1 MATDLNIGN
10 IIRILLM
17 QTKMIILIIVSFF
30 VLSVINYINSTKT
43 YNIKSVLQVESTRSY
58 PNGDVANFLLSGDD
72 DSSNLQNQMFLF
84 KKRSNLKT
92 LIQRLSL
99 NAKLQDV
106 DDEKDIEIKQFVIAN
121 EPESSVVFDLVFD
134 AVGNITV
141 IKDKNKLVE
150 SIALNESYQGEGISI
165 HINSDVK
172 NYSAKLIYTPTEKLI
187 TAYNKSIRATSMSG
201 SSAFNMRNG
210 GLISVDYI
218 TSRPKKGIEILDTLN
233 QIYLDEI
240 VFEKS
245 QKARKAID
253 FIDDQ
258 LETLK
263 EVLESNKIILSEF
276 LEQNSSVNVDLETE
290 SLLKT
295 LNNVQAQIAE
305 INLEEA
311 EIQGSYTQTNPLY
324 QQLRSRR
331 QILEDQVDFLESKVK
346 DLPTAQQ
353 KYVSLAREVEISQT
367 LYSELLNRKLNYS
380 IAEASTLGN
389 IKVIDEAYIEKKV
402 SPQLGTV
409 FLLNLFGIFLASCIA
424 LVRGIYFT
432 PITNPAE
439 IADKKLSSTP
449 IVGILPFADDKSE
462 KDFLFY
468 SKKYLFN

>member
-1 MATDLNIGN
+1 M
-10 IIRILLM
+10 
-17 QTKMIILIIVSFF
+17 
-30 VLSVINYINSTKT
+30 NSTKT
-43 YNIKSVLQVESTRSY
+43 YNIKSILQVESTRSY

-72 DSSNLQNQMFLF
+72 DSSNLQNQMFMF
-84 KKRSNLKT
+84 KKRSNLRK
-92 LIQRLSL
+92 LIELLSL
-99 NAKLQDV
+99 NTELQDV
-106 DDEKDIEIKQFVIAN
+106 DDEKNIEIKQFIMAN
-121 EPESSVVFDLVFD
+121 EPESSVIFDLVFD
-134 AVGNITV
+134 ANGNVTV
-141 IKDKNKLVE
+141 LKDDNKIVE
-150 SIALNESYQGEGISI
+150 SIASNKSYQGKDLSI
-165 HINSDVK
+165 HINSDEK
-172 NYSAKLIYTPTEKLI
+172 NYSAKLIYIPTDKLI
-187 TAYNKSIRATSMSG
+187 TIYNRLIRTTSMSG
-201 SSAFNMRNG
+201 TSAFNMRNG

-218 TSRPKKGIEILDTLN
+218 TSKPDKGVEILNTLN

-253 FIDDQ
+253 FIDGQ

-263 EVLESNKIILSEF
+263 DVLETNKIILSQF

-295 LNNVQAQIAE
+295 LTDVQAQIAE

-311 EIQGSYTQTNPLY
+311 EIQGSYTETNPLY

-353 KYVSLAREVEISQT
+353 KYISLAREVEISQT

-389 IKVIDEAYIEKKV
+389 IKVIDHPYVEARV

-409 FLLNLFGIFLASCIA
+409 FLINLFGIFLASCMA
-424 LVRGIYFT
+424 LIRGLYFT

-449 IVGILPFADDKSE
+449 IVGILPFTNEESD
-462 KDFLFY
+462 KDFLR
-468 SKKYLFN
+468 SIHSLLFKSLG